1 MNEIA
6 LHILDIAQNSIR
18 AGASKIS
25 IQFIKNSVE
34 KLYEFR
40 VKDNGVGIDEQ
51 MLKKITDPFTTTRKH
66 RKVGLGLSL
75 LEQST
80 KQSLGEM
87 KILSF
92 INKGTTVYAS
102 FNYEHIDSLPIGD
115 LTSIITILIT
125 TSRDINVVFDVLSDS
140 QIFSISTEDILNEIG
155 DDVPLGHIDV
165 ISLIKNMINQELL
178 ELQIYG

>member
-1 MNEIA
+1 MNEIS

-25 IQFIKNSVE
+25 IQFIRDSIN

-40 VKDNGVGIDEQ
+40 VKDNGSGIDEKT
-51 MLKKITDPFTTTRKH
+51 LKTVTDPFTTTRKH

-80 KQSLGEM
+80 KQSLGDM

-102 FNYEHIDSLPIGD
+102 FNYESIDSLPVGD
-115 LTSIITILIT
+115 LTSVITILIT
-125 TSRDINVVFDVLSDS
+125 TDRNINVIFEAISDS
-140 QIFSISTEDILNEIG
+140 QIFSLSTEDILNEIG
-155 DDVPLGHIDV
+155 DDIPLGHIDV
-165 ISLIKNMINQELL
+165 VSFVKDLINNELV